1 MEYLKVLS
9 KYYGDKKWSFKD
21 TYETLIWLDETIEKP
36 TDEELVSK
44 WEETHKDLV
53 MEQIREERDKLLT
66 ETDKYFVSDWVN
78 DKQETYKVYRQ
89 ELRDLTQL
97 YLEKMTEPYEYN
109 DKVLTKDGVEY
120 NFFPSNI

>member
-36 TDEELVSK
+36 TDEELIAK

-53 MEQIREERDKLLT
+53 MEQIREERDKLL
-66 ETDKYFVSDWVN
+66 ENTDKSTLFREN
-78 DKQETYKVYRQ
+78 D
-89 ELRDLTQL
+89 
-97 YLEKMTEPYEYN
+97 
-109 DKVLTKDGVEY
+109 
-120 NFFPSNI
+120 